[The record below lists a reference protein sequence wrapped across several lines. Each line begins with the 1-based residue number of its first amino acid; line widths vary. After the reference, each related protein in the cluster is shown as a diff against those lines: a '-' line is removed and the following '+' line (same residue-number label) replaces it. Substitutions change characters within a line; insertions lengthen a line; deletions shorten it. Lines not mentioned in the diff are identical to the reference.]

1 MRGMLKLQVYVR
13 EECWS
18 CAESRRLVDDIAP
31 RYPDMVVELVDVEK
45 EEKPPGIFAVPT
57 FMLDGQII
65 SLGNP
70 YPEELQG
77 KIEKALTIQR
87 M

>member
-1 MRGMLKLQVYVR
+1 MLKLQVYVR
-13 EECWS
+13 DDCWS
-18 CAESRRLVDDIAP
+18 CAEARRLVKNIAP
-31 RYPDMVVELVDVEK
+31 LYPEIVVEMVNVEK
-45 EEKPPGIFAVPT
+45 DHKPDSDFAVPT

-77 KIEKALTIQR
+77 KIEKALTFQS